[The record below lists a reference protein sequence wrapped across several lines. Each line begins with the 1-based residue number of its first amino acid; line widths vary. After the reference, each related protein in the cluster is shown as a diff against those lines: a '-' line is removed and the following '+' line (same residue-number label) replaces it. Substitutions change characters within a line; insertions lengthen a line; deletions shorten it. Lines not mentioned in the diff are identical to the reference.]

1 MPVLFAVDGW
11 QTWLTVVAGA
21 GSTLCG
27 LVFVGVALNLDH
39 IKRSPALVGRAG
51 EAITL
56 LLSTLV
62 LSLMGLIP
70 HASLRLTGTLVLG
83 LGVLIWVSVVCI
95 QVAAYQE
102 QKVRYLAY
110 HVVRVALGQLAMVP
124 TIVAGISL
132 LVGAGG
138 GMAWLASGLV
148 MSIVVGVFDAW
159 VLAVEIVR

>member
-1 MPVLFAVDGW
+1 MPALFALDAW
-11 QTWLTVVAGA
+11 QVWLTVVAGA

-27 LVFVGVALNLDH
+27 LVFVGLALNLEH

-62 LSLMGLIP
+62 LALACLVP
-70 HASLRLTGTLVLG
+70 HAPPRQTALHLLVLG
-83 LGVLIWVSVVCI
+83 LVLWAVVVRI
-95 QVAAYQE
+95 QIAAYQE
-102 QKVRYLAY
+102 QKVRFLGY
-110 HVVRVALGQLAMVP
+110 HILRVCLGQLALLP

-132 LVGAGG
+132 LAGSGG
-138 GMAWLASGLV
+138 GMAWLAFGLV